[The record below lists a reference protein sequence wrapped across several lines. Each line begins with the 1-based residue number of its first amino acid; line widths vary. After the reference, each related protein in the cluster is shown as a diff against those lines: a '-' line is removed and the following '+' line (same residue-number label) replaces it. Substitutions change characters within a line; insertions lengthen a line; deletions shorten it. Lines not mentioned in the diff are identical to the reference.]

1 MIIKNLFLSII
12 ISLLVLGVSRPGVF
26 AASYTIT
33 TTVDEET
40 TLQWIADGMS
50 GKIDTSTKQA
60 ILDGLVADY
69 VSREKAEYIASEKKD
84 SVTAFEAID
93 KTTYE
98 DAINNSALTAQ
109 QKTDMI
115 DAFNAARTGM

>member
-1 MIIKNLFLSII
+1 MKIINLFLLV
-12 ISLLVLGVSRPGVF
+12 ISLLVFSGSAF

-33 TTVDEET
+33 TTADEET

-50 GKIDTSTKQA
+50 GKIPTSTKQA

-69 VSREKAEYIASEKKD
+69 VAREKAEYVASEKKD

-93 KTTYE
+93 KTTFE